1 MNRMNLTV
9 AAGLLGAILATVA
22 TVDDAQAAD
31 APSADTLA
39 RPADLRELVFL
50 TSGYG
55 MAYGPA
61 REFAQGAPPFTNVYV
76 NPPAY
81 RSFMQS
87 GQWPE
92 GTTFFLEVRRGV
104 ANASIDSTGRSQGE
118 LVALEAAVKDSSRY
132 PDGGWA
138 YFGFNGAGGRIL
150 DKARL
155 FPRTADCY
163 SCHSKHGA
171 VEWTFTQ
178 FYPEQFAVAQRKGTV
193 RKDYDPNLKAE

>member
-1 MNRMNLTV
+1 MNRKNLTL
-9 AAGLLGAILATVA
+9 AACLLGAALATLA
-22 TVDDAQAAD
+22 SAAD
-31 APSADTLA
+31 APTADTLA

-61 REFAQGAPPFTNVYV
+61 RELVQGAPPFTNVYV

-104 ANASIDSTGRSQGE
+104 ANASIDSAGRSQGD
-118 LVALEAAVKDSSRY
+118 LVALEAAVKDSSKY

-138 YFGFNGAGGRIL
+138 YFGFNGPDGHAL

-155 FPRTADCY
+155 FPRSANCY

-178 FYPEQFAVAQRKGTV
+178 FYPDQFAVAQRKGTV